1 MKIGNRQW
9 HRSLRGRLLL
19 AWGVATMLQDAQS
32 KDYFRLS
39 APARSL
45 RAILCKNG
53 IDIDCPEGRAFVLG
67 LQHQEPAL
75 DRAELGECLVP
86 VIPFPHGMIA
96 LARLILDPPAE
107 VDDKETISLYL
118 PRHTFDRIAD
128 LSLAPGCAAGDTVLE
143 NLLSRLIPAIE
154 HPDRTSPLLVE
165 HIGKAFNTHI
175 VQRYGRRMAMVRSA
189 VIGGLTPWQL
199 RRARDT
205 INARLDRDVSLAQLA
220 SDCGLSTSHFARA
233 FARSTGIPPH
243 RWLMQRRVDRA
254 KELMRKGTP
263 LAEIALMCG
272 FSDQSHLTR
281 VFSQSVGLTPGRWR
295 ESQIPAAFDMTS
307 IALGEA

>member
-1 MKIGNRQW
+1 M
-9 HRSLRGRLLL
+9 H
-19 AWGVATMLQDAQS
+19 DAVGF
-32 KDYFRLS
+32 KNYFRLS
-39 APARSL
+39 APARPL
-45 RAILCKNG
+45 HAILCQNG
-53 IDIDCPEGRAFVLG
+53 IDLDCPEAPAFVLG
-67 LQHQEPAL
+67 LQHQEPTRDLAKH
-75 DRAELGECLVP
+75 GECFVP
-86 VIPFPHGMIA
+86 IIPFPHGMVT
-96 LARLILDPPAE
+96 LARLILDPSTGSE
-107 VDDKETISLYL
+107 QGDTISLYL
-118 PRHTFDRIAD
+118 SRRTFDQIAD
-128 LSLAPGCAAGDTVLE
+128 TLGAGRILELRLTPGCAVGDAVLE
-143 NLLSRLIPAIE
+143 NLLSSLLPAIE
-154 HPDRTSPLLVE
+154 QPDRTSPLLID

-175 VQRYGRRMAMVRSA
+175 AQHYGRVQIARSA

-205 INARLDRDVSLAQLA
+205 INTRLDRDVSLAQLA

-281 VFSQSVGLTPGRWR
+281 VFSQAVGLTPGRWR
-295 ESQIPAAFDMTS
+295 EAQIPAAFDMTS

>member
-1 MKIGNRQW
+1 M
-9 HRSLRGRLLL
+9 L

-53 IDIDCPEGRAFVLG
+53 IDIDCPEAPAFVLG
-67 LQHQEPAL
+67 LRGQEPAL
-75 DRAELGECLVP
+75 DRVTLDECVVP
-86 VIPFPHGMIA
+86 VIPFPHGMIV
-96 LARLILDPPAE
+96 LARLILDSPAE
-107 VDDKETISLYL
+107 ADDKETINLYL
-118 PRHTFDRIAD
+118 SRRSFDRIAE
-128 LSLAPGCAAGDTVLE
+128 LSLTPGCAAGDTVLE

-154 HPDRTSPLLVE
+154 QSDRANPLLLDP
-165 HIGKAFNTHI
+165 IGRAFNAHI
-175 VQRYGRRMAMVRSA
+175 AQSYGRVPTARSA

-220 SDCGLSTSHFARA
+220 SNCGLSTSHFARA

-295 ESQIPAAFDMTS
+295 ESQSPAAFDMTS
-307 IALGEA
+307 IVLGEA

>member
-9 HRSLRGRLLL
+9 HRSRRGRLLL
-19 AWGVATMLQDAQS
+19 AWGVATMLQGVES
-32 KDYFRLS
+32 EDYFRLS
-39 APARSL
+39 APACSL

-53 IDIDCPEGRAFVLG
+53 IDIDCPETPAFVLG

-75 DRAELGECLVP
+75 DRVTLDECVVP
-86 VIPFPHGMIA
+86 VIPFPHSMIA

-107 VDDKETISLYL
+107 ADGGETISLYL
-118 PRHTFDRIAD
+118 PRHSFDRITE
-128 LSLAPGCAAGDTVLE
+128 LSLTPGCATGDTVLE
-143 NLLSRLIPAIE
+143 NLLSRLTSAVE
-154 HPDRTSPLLVE
+154 HPDRTSSLLLDP
-165 HIGKAFNTHI
+165 IGKAFNAHI
-175 VQRYGRRMAMVRSA
+175 AERYGRMRTARSA

-220 SDCGLSTSHFARA
+220 SNCGLSTSHFARA

-295 ESQIPAAFDMTS
+295 ESQGPAAFDMTS

>member
-1 MKIGNRQW
+1 MRDTAG
-9 HRSLRGRLLL
+9 SE
-19 AWGVATMLQDAQS
+19 
-32 KDYFRLS
+32 DYFRLS
-39 APARSL
+39 APVRPL

-53 IDIDCPEGRAFVLG
+53 IDLDCPEAPAFVLE
-67 LQHQEPAL
+67 LQRHEPAMHQVK
-75 DRAELGECLVP
+75 LGEYVIP
-86 VIPFPHGMIA
+86 IIPFPHGMIA

-107 VDDKETISLYL
+107 TNDKETISLYL
-118 PRHTFDRIAD
+118 SRHSFDRIIE
-128 LSLAPGCAAGDTVLE
+128 LSLAPGCAGGDAVLE
-143 NLLSRLIPAIE
+143 NLLSRLIPAVE
-154 HPDRTSPLLVE
+154 HPDKTSSLLIDP
-165 HIGKAFNTHI
+165 IGRAFNAHI
-175 VQRYGRRMAMVRSA
+175 AERYGRAPMARSA

-220 SDCGLSTSHFARA
+220 SNCGLSTSHFARA

-295 ESQIPAAFDMTS
+295 ESQMPTAFDMTA

>member
-9 HRSLRGRLLL
+9 HRPQRGWRLL
-19 AWGVATMLQDAQS
+19 AWGVATMLQGAGS
-32 KDYFRLS
+32 EDYFRLS
-39 APARSL
+39 APVRPL

-53 IDIDCPEGRAFVLG
+53 IDIDCPEAPAFVLG
-67 LQHQEPAL
+67 LQGQQPAPHQVKL
-75 DRAELGECLVP
+75 VECLVP
-86 VIPFPHGMIA
+86 VIPFPHGMIV

-107 VDDKETISLYL
+107 TDDKETISLYVS
-118 PRHTFDRIAD
+118 RHSFDRIAE
-128 LSLAPGCAAGDTVLE
+128 LSLTPGCAAGDTVLE

-154 HPDRTSPLLVE
+154 QSDRANPLLLDP
-165 HIGKAFNTHI
+165 IGKAFSAHI
-175 VQRYGRRMAMVRSA
+175 AERYGRVLAAKSA
-189 VIGGLTPWQL
+189 IIGGLTPWQL

-281 VFSQSVGLTPGRWR
+281 VFSQSEGLTPGRWR
-295 ESQIPAAFDMTS
+295 ESQGPAAFDMRP

>member
-1 MKIGNRQW
+1 
-9 HRSLRGRLLL
+9 
-19 AWGVATMLQDAQS
+19 MLQDAQT

-39 APARSL
+39 ASAGSL
-45 RAILCKNG
+45 RAILCRNG
-53 IDIDCPEGRAFVLG
+53 IDIDCPEAPAFVLG

-75 DRAELGECLVP
+75 DRIVLGECIVP
-86 VIPFPHGMIA
+86 VIPFPYGMIT
-96 LARLILDPPAE
+96 LARLILDPPVE
-107 VDDKETISLYL
+107 TDDKETISLYL
-118 PRHTFDRIAD
+118 SRHSLDRIAE
-128 LSLAPGCAAGDTVLE
+128 LALTPGCAAGDTALE
-143 NLLSRLIPAIE
+143 NLLSRLTCAIA
-154 HPDRTSPLLVE
+154 HPHETSSLLIDP
-165 HIGKAFNTHI
+165 IGKAFNMHI
-175 VQRYGRRMAMVRSA
+175 AQHYGRVPVARSA

-199 RRARDT
+199 RRAHDT

-220 SDCGLSTSHFARA
+220 SNCGLSTSHFARA

>member
-1 MKIGNRQW
+1 
-9 HRSLRGRLLL
+9 
-19 AWGVATMLQDAQS
+19 MLQHAQS

-53 IDIDCPEGRAFVLG
+53 IDIDCPGAPAFVLG
-67 LQHQEPAL
+67 LHHQEPAL
-75 DRAELGECLVP
+75 DRVELDECVVP
-86 VIPFPHGMIA
+86 VIPFPYGMIA
-96 LARLILDPPAE
+96 LARLILDPLVE
-107 VDDKETISLYL
+107 TDDKETTSLYL
-118 PRHTFDRIAD
+118 SRHSLDRIAE
-128 LSLAPGCAAGDTVLE
+128 LALTPGCAAGDTALE
-143 NLLSRLIPAIE
+143 NLLSRLTCAIA
-154 HPDRTSPLLVE
+154 HPDETDSLLIDP
-165 HIGKAFNTHI
+165 IGKAFNAHI
-175 VQRYGRRMAMVRSA
+175 AQRYGRVPVARSA

-199 RRARDT
+199 RRAHDT

-220 SDCGLSTSHFARA
+220 SNCGLSTSHFARA

>member
-1 MKIGNRQW
+1 MKIGNRQR

-39 APARSL
+39 APARAL
-45 RAILCKNG
+45 RAVLCKNG
-53 IDIDCPEGRAFVLG
+53 IDLDCPEAPAFVLG
-67 LQHQEPAL
+67 LRGQEPAL
-75 DRAELGECLVP
+75 DRVTLDECVAP
-86 VIPFPHGMIA
+86 AIPFPHGMIA
-96 LARLILDPPAE
+96 LARLILDPHTEA
-107 VDDKETISLYL
+107 DDRETISLYL
-118 PRHTFDRIAD
+118 SRHNFDRIAE
-128 LSLAPGCAAGDTVLE
+128 LSLKPGCATGDTVLE
-143 NLLSRLIPAIE
+143 NLLSRLTSAIA
-154 HPDRTSPLLVE
+154 HPDRTEPLLIDP
-165 HIGKAFNTHI
+165 IGKAFNAHI
-175 VQRYGRRMAMVRSA
+175 AQHYGRMPVARSA

-199 RRARDT
+199 RRAHDT

-220 SDCGLSTSHFARA
+220 SHCGLSTSHFARA

-295 ESQIPAAFDMTS
+295 ESQIPTAFDMTS